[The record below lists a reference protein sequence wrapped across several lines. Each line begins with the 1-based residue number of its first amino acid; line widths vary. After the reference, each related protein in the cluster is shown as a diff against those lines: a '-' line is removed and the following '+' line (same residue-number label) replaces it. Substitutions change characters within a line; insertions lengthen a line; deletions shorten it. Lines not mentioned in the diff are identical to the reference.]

1 MKIIAIGGSVTGLAA
16 AAALSDR
23 GHEVL
28 VLERETTSPP
38 STLDEAANGWP
49 RPTVPQA
56 AHSHA
61 FGSRG
66 TNILREKLPDVYAAL
81 VEAGAGE
88 VTLADFTPPTLGPVE
103 RIPSDDLLNM
113 LTVRRSTFEW
123 VLRAQVLARPGV
135 SLRTG
140 ATVRGLVVD
149 GDRVTGVRL
158 DGGEELT
165 ADLVL
170 DASGRKTS
178 SAKWLEEAGLPV
190 PEAQSESCRI
200 TYYTRYYRRLSPAPP
215 GPLNRGFGAGG
226 MWDSYTAVLFLG
238 EGDTFSISVGVLPDD
253 RPMKN
258 LRDEAAFTAAIRV
271 TPLLA
276 GWVAPGNS
284 EPISPVYA
292 MGGLDNSSRFVDPA
306 ADRLTV
312 GFYGLGDA
320 VCTTN
325 PANGRG
331 VSLALAHVYEL
342 ADLLDAHPSVDRG
355 QAAQFA
361 GVTQGLLAPWL
372 YEAMANDRGRAGL
385 WEAVAA
391 GQQPQM
397 PPPGVVHFGAAV
409 AASIK
414 DVEVWRRV
422 AQVMMTLVSPAE
434 LYANEEMAQRIG
446 KALAGGPPPQLPGAS
461 RAELVAAITDAAAP
475 SQAA

>member
-1 MKIIAIGGSVTGLAA
+1 MRIIAVGGSVTGLAA
-16 AAALSDR
+16 AAALADR

-28 VLERETTSPP
+28 VLEREAATPP
-38 STLDEAANGWP
+38 STVEDAAGGWP

-66 TNILREKLPDVYAAL
+66 TNILRTQLPDVYDAL

-88 VTLADFTPPTLGPVE
+88 VNLADFTPPTLGPVA

-123 VLRAQVLARPGV
+123 VLRSRVLARAGV

-140 ATVRGLVVD
+140 ATVRGLLTS

-170 DASGRKTS
+170 DASGRRTS
-178 SAKWLEEAGLPV
+178 SAKWLAEAGLPV

-200 TYYTRYYRRLSPAPP
+200 TYYTRYYRRLTPAPP

-238 EGDTFSISVGVLPDD
+238 EGDTFSISIGVLPDD
-253 RPMKN
+253 KPMKG
-258 LRDEAAFTAAIRV
+258 LRDEAAFTAAIQV

-276 GWVAPGNS
+276 GWVAPGNA

-292 MGGLDNSSRFVDPA
+292 MGGLDNSSRFVDPGA
-306 ADRLTV
+306 SRLTV
-312 GFYGLGDA
+312 GFYALGDA

-331 VSLALAHVYEL
+331 ISLALAHVYEL
-342 ADLLDAHPSVDRG
+342 ADLLDAHPTVDRG
-355 QAAQFA
+355 QAARFA
-361 GVTQGLLAPWL
+361 GTTKALLAPWL
-372 YEAMANDRGRAGL
+372 GEAIANDRGRAGL

-391 GQQPQM
+391 GRRPQL

-409 AASIK
+409 AASVK

-422 AQVMMTLVSPAE
+422 AHVMMSLTSPAE

-446 KALAGGPPPQLPGAS
+446 KALAGGPPPQLPGAT
-461 RAELVAAITDAAAP
+461 RAELTAAIAAAAAP
-475 SQAA
+475 KAA

>member
-16 AAALSDR
+16 AAALSDQ

-28 VLERETTSPP
+28 ILERETVAPP
-38 STLDEAANGWP
+38 STLEEAADGWP

-66 TNILREKLPDVYAAL
+66 TNILRERLPDIYAAL

-88 VTLADFTPPTLGPVE
+88 VNLANFTPPTLGPVD

-123 VLRAQVLARPGV
+123 VLRSKVLARDGV
-135 SLRTG
+135 SLQTG
-140 ATVRGLVVD
+140 ATVRALTTD

-158 DGGEELT
+158 DDGSELS

-170 DASGRKTS
+170 DASGRKTN
-178 SAKWLEEAGLPV
+178 SAKWLSEAGLPV

-200 TYYTRYYRRLSPAPP
+200 TYYTRYYRRLSPTPP
-215 GPLNRGFGAGG
+215 GPLNRGFGSGG
-226 MWDSYTAVLFLG
+226 TWDSYTAVLFLG
-238 EGDTFSISVGVLPDD
+238 EGNTFSLSIGVLPDD
-253 RPMKN
+253 KPMKA
-258 LRDEAAFTAAIRV
+258 LREEAAFTAAIRA

-284 EPISPVYA
+284 EPLSPVYA

-306 ADRLTV
+306 ADRLTI
-312 GFYGLGDA
+312 GFYALGDA

-342 ADLLDAHPSVDRG
+342 ADLLTAHPSVDRG
-355 QAAQFA
+355 QAAKFA
-361 GVTQGLLAPWL
+361 GATKALLAPWL
-372 YEAMANDRGRAGL
+372 GEAIANDRGRAGM

-391 GQQPQM
+391 GQPPRM

-409 AASIK
+409 AASTK
-414 DVEVWRRV
+414 DAEVWRRV
-422 AQVMMTLVSPAE
+422 AQVMMSLVSPAE
-434 LYANEEMAQRIG
+434 LYANDEMAQRIG

-461 RAELVAAITDAAAP
+461 RADLIAAIAP
-475 SQAA
+475 AQAA